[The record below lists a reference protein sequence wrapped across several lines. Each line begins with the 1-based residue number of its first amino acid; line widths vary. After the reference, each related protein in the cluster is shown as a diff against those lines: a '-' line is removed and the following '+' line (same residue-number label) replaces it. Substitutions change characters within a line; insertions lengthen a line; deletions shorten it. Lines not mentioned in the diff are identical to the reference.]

1 MARGDG
7 TATSAVGLV
16 RELGTATSAEDWE
29 RGRGTKISQV
39 RFTEYAHKF
48 QSFLIHAGGFG
59 KRAWNSNFSGG
70 LGKRAWNSG
79 FTGNISEK

>member
-1 MARGDG
+1 MVLARGDG

-39 RFTEYAHKF
+39 RFISKLINPNSHL
-48 QSFLIHAGGFG
+48 SFIQVV
-59 KRAWNSNFSGG
+59 SGREPG
-70 LGKRAWNSG
+70 TVIFL
-79 FTGNISEK
+79 EV

>member
-1 MARGDG
+1 MVLARGDG

-39 RFTEYAHKF
+39 RFISTLINFNHF
-48 QSFLIHAGGFG
+48 SFMQVA
-59 KRAWNSNFSGG
+59 SGREPG
-70 LGKRAWNSG
+70 TVIFL
-79 FTGNISEK
+79 EV

>member
-1 MARGDG
+1 MLGVINAAGSLRQLMNGCQEKERGTATSTEVLARGDG

-39 RFTEYAHKF
+39 RFISTLINLNSHL
-48 QSFLIHAGGFG
+48 SFI
-59 KRAWNSNFSGG
+59 
-70 LGKRAWNSG
+70 
-79 FTGNISEK
+79 